1 MIKSIV
7 SLFANAVLF
16 FLDLPAG
23 KKIALMAAGA
33 LVLAGLIVL
42 SVQSQKPDFEVLFSK
57 LSSDDLGAISAQLKE
72 RKINFKIAAG
82 QTAVLVPAKDVFDL
96 RIQLASEGLPR
107 GGGVGFEIFDK
118 TTLGMS
124 EFIQKLNLMRAT
136 TGELTRTIN
145 SLDVVDSARIHI
157 AAPKKSVFLEDERK
171 TTASVVLKLKR
182 HISAGQVQGI
192 VHLVASSVEGLN
204 PADVTIVDTKGS
216 ILAGGEEQST
226 VAHMTSSQLDFKQN
240 VANIIENRILSM
252 LGGVLGREKITAK
265 VSADVD
271 FEQTEQTE
279 EIYDPD
285 SQVARSE
292 QRNEESTVGSAPVGG
307 VVGATANQPGA
318 QAGQVSQGTPAKSD
332 KVNETINYEIN
343 KIIKR
348 TINPIGEVKK
358 LSVAVMI
365 DGTYDKDDK
374 YVPRNAEEMQQY
386 KKIVERAVGYDEDR
400 GDQIEVVNVAFDIS
414 KFKEDQLALE
424 KAENNQLWISIARH
438 GVTAVFIILLFIMLI
453 KPLIQWL
460 STTAGEGMMM
470 VPGMRMMQ
478 GKMVP
483 GVPGVPGAPGMPGE
497 EDDDKPKEIK
507 KIKKREDYR
516 AVVLDY
522 SRDNAAHTA
531 ELVRKWL
538 KERR

>member
-226 VAHMTSSQLDFKQN
+226 VAHMTSNQLDFKQN

-414 KFKEDQLALE
+414 KFKEDKLALE

>member
-1 MIKSIV
+1 MV
-7 SLFANAVLF
+7 
-16 FLDLPAG
+16 
-23 KKIALMAAGA
+23 AGA

-42 SVQSQKPDFEVLFSK
+42 SVQTQKPDFEVLFSN
-57 LSSDDLGAISAQLKE
+57 LSSDDLGAITAKLKE
-72 RKINFKIAAG
+72 RRINFKIAAG
-82 QTAVLVPAKDVFDL
+82 ETAVLVPAKDVFDL

-145 SLDVVDSARIHI
+145 SLDVVDSARVHI

-182 HISAGQVQGI
+182 HISPGQVQGI

-204 PADVTIVDTKGS
+204 PDDVTIVDTKGN
-216 ILAGGEEQST
+216 ILAGGEERST
-226 VAHMTSSQLDFKQN
+226 IAHMTSSQLEFKQN
-240 VANIIENRILSM
+240 VANTIENRILSM

-271 FEQTEQTE
+271 FKQIEQTE
-279 EIYDPD
+279 EIFDPD

-292 QRNEESTVGSAPVGG
+292 QRNEESTVGSTPVGG
-307 VVGATANQPGA
+307 IVGAAANQPAA
-318 QAGQVSQGTPAKSD
+318 QVGQASQGAPAKSD
-332 KVNETINYEIN
+332 KLNETINYEIN

-348 TINPIGEVKK
+348 TINPVGEIKK

-374 YVPRNAEEMQQY
+374 YVPRTAEEMQQY
-386 KKIVERAVGYDEDR
+386 KKIVERATGYNEDR
-400 GDQIEVVNVAFDIS
+400 GDEIEVVNVAFDIS

-424 KAENNQLWISIARH
+424 KAESRQLWVSIARH

-453 KPLIQWL
+453 KPLLQWL
-460 STTAGEGMMM
+460 RTTAGEGMMM
-470 VPGMRMMQ
+470 VPGMRMVR
-478 GKMVP
+478 GRMVP
-483 GVPGVPGAPGMPGE
+483 GVPGEVE
-497 EDDDKPKEIK
+497 EEKAKEIK

-516 AVVLDY
+516 LVVMEY
-522 SRDNAAHTA
+522 SKENAAHTA

>member
-1 MIKSIV
+1 M
-7 SLFANAVLF
+7 
-16 FLDLPAG
+16 
-23 KKIALMAAGA
+23 
-33 LVLAGLIVL
+33 
-42 SVQSQKPDFEVLFSK
+42 
-57 LSSDDLGAISAQLKE
+57 
-72 RKINFKIAAG
+72 
-82 QTAVLVPAKDVFDL
+82 
-96 RIQLASEGLPR
+96 
-107 GGGVGFEIFDK
+107 
-118 TTLGMS
+118 
-124 EFIQKLNLMRAT
+124 
-136 TGELTRTIN
+136 
-145 SLDVVDSARIHI
+145 
-157 AAPKKSVFLEDERK
+157 
-171 TTASVVLKLKR
+171 
-182 HISAGQVQGI
+182 
-192 VHLVASSVEGLN
+192 
-204 PADVTIVDTKGS
+204 
-216 ILAGGEEQST
+216 
-226 VAHMTSSQLDFKQN
+226 
-240 VANIIENRILSM
+240 
-252 LGGVLGREKITAK
+252 
-265 VSADVD
+265 
-271 FEQTEQTE
+271 
-279 EIYDPD
+279 
-285 SQVARSE
+285 
-292 QRNEESTVGSAPVGG
+292 
-307 VVGATANQPGA
+307 
-318 QAGQVSQGTPAKSD
+318 
-332 KVNETINYEIN
+332 NETINYEIN

-414 KFKEDQLALE
+414 KFKEDKLALE